1 MLNWQPA
8 PKRRAPPGFIDLRSF
23 ARDASQGVAF
33 GNWATEDAFLSSRRA
48 LAFPSGPATAGVIV
62 LAAGSGAVAS
72 MPADEFIIACEGFI
86 TLAQEGRKLTL
97 EEGGCAV
104 IRHGAALTWSAPRP
118 VTLVFMRYNN
128 SWPGDG
134 AIVPMAENPDMG
146 PSGGPLAELLLT
158 PAPVCRNHIDYQSA
172 DQAFVCGTWD
182 ATPYRRRPMAYH
194 MAELM
199 YLLEGSVTLAD
210 ETGRARTF
218 ARGDIVIIEQHA
230 QCSWESREHVAKVY
244 ATCRAA

>member
-1 MLNWQPA
+1 MLNLQPA
-8 PKRRAPPGFIDLRSF
+8 AKRHAPRSFIDVRTF

-33 GNWATEDAFLSSRRA
+33 GNWATEDAFLSSRRI
-48 LAFPSGPATAGVIV
+48 LDFPPGPATAGVIV

-72 MPADEFIIACEGFI
+72 MPADEFIIASEGFI
-86 TLAQEGRKLTL
+86 TLAQDGRKLTL

-104 IRHGAALTWSAPRP
+104 IRHGAALTWSAQGP
-118 VTLVFMRYNN
+118 VTMIFMRYND

-134 AIVPMAENPDMG
+134 GIVPMAENPDMG

-158 PAPVCRNHIDYQSA
+158 PAPVCRSHVDYQSA
-172 DQAFVCGTWD
+172 DRAFACGTWD
-182 ATPYRRRPMAYH
+182 ATPYRRRSMVYH
-194 MAELM
+194 MVELM
-199 YLLEGSVTLAD
+199 YLLEGSVTLED